1 MGQIKHKDSIAFD
14 VRACGLLLLGNPH
27 ILPLSIIV
35 PITDTDYR
43 LPRM

>member
-1 MGQIKHKDSIAFD
+1 MGQIKHKDSIALD

-27 ILPLSIIV
+27 IFPLS
-35 PITDTDYR
+35 ITDTDYR